1 MLWQVAAGV
10 ITGGACLGLLWAGIM
25 MLIETPQDP
34 DDVKGVV
41 KLGIFFIIAGLAIA
55 AFTLAM
61 GFRNL

>member
-10 ITGGACLGLLWAGIM
+10 IIGGACLGLLWAGIM